1 MPHVVGDH
9 RLLHRASATLGSAGG
24 EEHPA
29 KCEKD

>member
-1 MPHVVGDH
+1 MPHVAGDH